1 MCMTKK
7 RKVKKEREKVMYKK
21 NLCNSQTVNLHLSY
35 NADGKHYTDN
45 RYSSVV
51 VDLEVDC
58 PAAIT

>member
-1 MCMTKK
+1 
-7 RKVKKEREKVMYKK
+7 MYEKK
-21 NLCNSQTVNLHLSY
+21 NLCNSQTVTLHLSY

-51 VDLEVDC
+51 VDLEVDW

>member
-1 MCMTKK
+1 VHDQK
-7 RKVKKEREKVMYKK
+7 RKVKKEREKVMYEKK
-21 NLCNSQTVNLHLSY
+21 NLCNSQTVTLHLSY

-51 VDLEVDC
+51 VDLEVDW